1 MVIIFNQYFNIFCCF
16 YLCRFLMIFLVHWEW
31 PWPPD
36 LWLTSITMG
45 QKKPRPKQSSPGRG
59 AVKPDQNSSGRKSHN
74 STSSKSG
81 SDTPP
86 AGSFGLPHFAI
97 GLLAGLLVPSLL
109 YLWQH
114 LDSLPQIPSFS
125 TPPSN
130 LEEFESPSLPD
141 YLKAS
146 LFEPFSVDYN
156 AVLKVR
162 EQNMQKYSY
171 NYSRN
176 GVDKR
181 SGLSL
186 QEYWDVYDGKW

>member
-1 MVIIFNQYFNIFCCF
+1 
-16 YLCRFLMIFLVHWEW
+16 MIFLVHWEW

-36 LWLTSITMG
+36 PWLTSVTMG
-45 QKKPRPKQSSPGRG
+45 QKKPKTKQNSPGRG
-59 AVKPDQNSSGRKSHN
+59 TNKPEQNSSARKTHN
-74 STSSKSG
+74 STSSKREH
-81 SDTPP
+81 DTPP
-86 AGSFGLPHFAI
+86 AGSFGLPHFAL
-97 GLLAGLLVPSLL
+97 GLIAGLLVPSIL
-109 YLWQH
+109 YLLQH
-114 LDSLPQIPSFS
+114 LDSLPQIPTFS
-125 TPPSN
+125 TPPTSAPG
-130 LEEFESPSLPD
+130 EFESPSLPD

-146 LFEPFSVDYN
+146 LFEPFSVDYG